1 MNDICNFI
9 SPNDTRTSVIYYNFV
24 YETTFKKLKQPFISL
39 NYCIHLVTKGTGSFK
54 TRTSSAKLTPGTL
67 FFTFPNQFYKIEGS
81 DDLAYLYITF
91 SGSAAAK
98 ILESLEINPK
108 HNIYYGFE
116 HLIKFWMTSIR
127 RFTRINANVL
137 TEGVFM
143 YTLSFIDNTKT
154 ADKGATSSDRFDYIL
169 EYINN
174 NYAQADISIKKV
186 ADIFFY
192 SEKYFSSMFKK
203 KTGTKFTDYVNNLR
217 IQHALKLME
226 GGVTTVGELATR
238 SGFVDSFYFS
248 KVFKKATGKS
258 PTEYKKNGLS

>member
-39 NYCIHLVTKGTGSFK
+39 NYCIHLVTKGIGSFK

-67 FFTFPNQFYKIEGS
+67 F
-81 DDLAYLYITF
+81 YITF

-154 ADKGATSSDRFDYIL
+154 ADKGAASSDRFDYIL

-174 NYAQADISIKKV
+174 NYTQADISIKKV